1 MFSKPPGNP
10 VTLYSKCNQASDLY
24 QHIELASEIVD
35 GGQDTM
41 DCGRKRLVDF
51 NAVKTQLVLFDQS
64 KSTGDI
70 DVKMDGSVGLSLPV
84 QWLVAVQP
92 CMESQ

>member
-1 MFSKPPGNP
+1 MFSKPLGNP

-24 QHIELASEIVD
+24 QHIELASELVD

-41 DCGRKRLVDF
+41 DCGGKRLVDF
-51 NAVKTQLVLFDQS
+51 VS
-64 KSTGDI
+64 
-70 DVKMDGSVGLSLPV
+70 